1 MTTTTEDEMSPDASP
16 GEQSNKRSGVRRVNN
31 VPLYLL
37 GAGLGV
43 FLLIMILVASD
54 RAAKQNEPMQAV
66 EHKKAGDTNNFAKEI
81 AGNQKD
87 GIVQAK
93 AKPLVVPDLN
103 APPGSVAVARPA
115 NLDLPP
121 TPPGAAPMQ
130 PPSSQQQMA
139 QQQRSPVD
147 EQAERIR
154 QMKEQLLL
162 EAIRAKSG
170 VAYAPPRSAGSSLGS
185 VGSSALGSLGS
196 APATREEALQRIA
209 AVRQQLDAA
218 TRDDPTAAYKARL
231 QQLQAAGIV
240 PAGASAGQGGGGLGG
255 GAPKL
260 VQTSAGRNDVGQFAG
275 SGQGDRWRLESEP
288 EAPRSP
294 YELRAGF
301 VIPGLLISGI
311 NSELPGQ
318 IMAQVSQDVY
328 DTPLGKYKLIPQG
341 SRLVGSYTSDVAFG
355 QSRILI
361 GWQRI
366 VFPDGKAMD
375 IGSMPGADSAGY
387 AGLKD
392 KVNNHYFRLFGSAFL
407 MSAVT
412 AGVAMSQPDQA
423 PTNNRPTASS
433 AMSEALGQQLGNV
446 TAQLISKN
454 LNVAPTLEIR
464 PGYRFNVIVT
474 KDMTFSKPYK
484 AFDY

>member
-240 PAGASAGQGGGGLGG
+240 PAGASPGQGGGGLGG

-275 SGQGDRWRLESEP
+275 SGQGDRWRLEPEP

-375 IGSMPGADSAGY
+375 IGSMPGSDSAGY